1 LTLREIVKGIKVSV
15 AKTEVIDVDKVSVH
29 GKNIIDNDYTSAH
42 QTEASRGVR
51 C

>member
-1 LTLREIVKGIKVSV
+1 VKGIKVSV